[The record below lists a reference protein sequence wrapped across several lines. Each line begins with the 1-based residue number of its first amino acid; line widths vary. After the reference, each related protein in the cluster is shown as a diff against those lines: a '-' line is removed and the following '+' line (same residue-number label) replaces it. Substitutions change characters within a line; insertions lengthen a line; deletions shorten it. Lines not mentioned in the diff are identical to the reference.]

1 MVSLSWKIGAHRL
14 DCFTMMTMGHDR
26 QGVRMRNAASERSYF
41 WVLYTSAGFL
51 FAGVVVRSLLV
62 VSQDVL
68 PSALAL
74 LGAWLALL
82 VCMAVIPGKWTPW
95 SIAYLALQTGIVVGL
110 LLLPGD
116 EDFFVVLF
124 AVLSMQAVQR
134 FGFRW
139 GVPWL
144 VLFAALMMVAF
155 LADLAPAQAV
165 ALTLAY
171 SAVNV
176 LTGAYALATRQA
188 VEARDRNKALG
199 RELEVVNAELRD
211 STLRLER
218 LAVAKERNRL
228 ARDLHD
234 SVTQTL
240 FSMTLAGQS
249 ALLLQHEPSKLDA
262 QLERLRELGESAL
275 AEMKVLVSELRPDS
289 LGSTDLVES
298 LRREGER
305 RAQDGIAVS
314 LHVDEEKAP
323 GGAPA
328 LSAAEQSM
336 LLRVAQEALNN
347 IVKHSGSKQAVVIL
361 SMRDRPSLEIRDEG
375 KGFDLQQAERGPGL
389 GLGGMQERATELG
402 WTVEVTT
409 EPGAGTRVL
418 IMRHLPEGE
427 RK

>member
-1 MVSLSWKIGAHRL
+1 MHNV
-14 DCFTMMTMGHDR
+14 
-26 QGVRMRNAASERSYF
+26 ASERSYF

-62 VSQDVL
+62 VNRGVL

-82 VCMAVIPGKWTPW
+82 VCMALIPGEWTPW
-95 SIAYLALQTGIVVGL
+95 SIAYLVLQTGIVVGL
-110 LLLPGD
+110 LLLRGD

-144 VLFAALMMVAF
+144 VLFAALMMIAF

-165 ALTLAY
+165 SLTLAY

-176 LTGAYALATRQA
+176 LTAAYALATRQA
-188 VEARDRNKALG
+188 ADARDRNKALG
-199 RELEVVNAELRD
+199 RDLEAANAELRD

-289 LGSTDLVES
+289 FRSTDLVES

-305 RAQDGIAVS
+305 RAQDGIAVT
-314 LHVDEEKAP
+314 LHVAEDKALA
-323 GGAPA
+323 GVPA

-347 IVKHSGSKQAVVIL
+347 IVKHSGSKQAAVTL
-361 SMRDRPSLEIRDEG
+361 NLGDQPTLEIADEG
-375 KGFDLQQAERGPGL
+375 KGFDPLRTKDGPGL
-389 GLGGMQERATELG
+389 GLASMQERAAEMG
-402 WTVEVTT
+402 WTLEVTS

-418 IMRHLPEGE
+418 ATRRLPKGDIT
-427 RK
+427 